1 MTTTIGD
8 GKCLLKLYTT
18 GSTDVLAWYGIWEA
32 VEATFAVCGRQG
44 KGGSYRGLGWFSHI
58 VME

>member
-8 GKCLLKLYTT
+8 EKCVLKLYTT
-18 GSTDVLAWYGIWEA
+18 GSSDVTAWYKIWEA

-44 KGGSYRGLGWFSHI
+44 KGGSYRGLGWFPCI
-58 VME
+58 AME